1 MPKTD
6 YETEDLAA
14 RDDEWAV
21 AGDSLPPRPRRAG
34 LTRAAIAL
42 SALLIATLGFIG
54 GVEVQK
60 HQGSTGATANAAA
73 GGPGGAA
80 AAGFQR
86 PGGGAGGGG
95 GAGFGA
101 PGGGA
106 NVTVGTVS
114 NKKGNVLY
122 VKNSDG
128 TLIKVKTAS
137 SSTIT
142 RTAKTS
148 AGSIH
153 PGDTVVVQGSTAKS
167 GTITA
172 SRITATS
179 AAAAAGRPALGGG
192 GGFGGG
198 GFGGGGAPGAPAGGA
213 APGQAG
219 N

>member
-1 MPKTD
+1 MPQTD
-6 YETEDLAA
+6 YETEDLTA

-21 AGDSLPPRPRRAG
+21 AGDALPPRPRRAG

-42 SALLIATLGFIG
+42 SAVLIATVGFIG

-73 GGPGGAA
+73 GGSGGAA

-86 PGGGAGGGG
+86 PGGGGQAAGGGSG
-95 GAGFGA
+95 P

-106 NVTVGTVS
+106 DFTVGTVS

-128 TLIKVKTAS
+128 TVIKVKTGS
-137 SSTIT
+137 SSTIN
-142 RTAKTS
+142 RTAKVS
-148 AGSIH
+148 AGAIH
-153 PGDTVVVQGSTAKS
+153 PGDTVVVQGSTSKS
-167 GTITA
+167 GTVTA
-172 SRITATS
+172 SRVTATS
-179 AAAAAGRPALGGG
+179 STAAAARGGFPGG

-198 GFGGGGAPGAPAGGA
+198 FGGGGGGAGGTTA
-213 APGQAG
+213 GQAG

>member
-1 MPKTD
+1 MPQTD
-6 YETEDLAA
+6 YETEDLTA

-21 AGDSLPPRPRRAG
+21 AGDALPPRPRRAG

-42 SALLIATLGFIG
+42 SAVLIATLGFIG

-60 HQGSTGATANAAA
+60 HQGSTGGTTAN
-73 GGPGGAA
+73 AA

-86 PGGGAGGGG
+86 PGGGAAGGG
-95 GAGFGA
+95 GFGA
-101 PGGGA
+101 PGGDG

-128 TLIKVKTAS
+128 TLIKVKIGS

-142 RTAKTS
+142 RTAKAS
-148 AGSIH
+148 AGAVH
-153 PGDTVVVQGSTAKS
+153 PGDTVVVQGSTSKS
-167 GTITA
+167 GTVTA
-172 SRITATS
+172 SRVTATS
-179 AAAAAGRPALGGG
+179 STAAAARGGFPGG

-198 GFGGGGAPGAPAGGA
+198 GFGGGGAGGGGGTPGGA
-213 APGQAG
+213 TAGQAAG
-219 N
+219 

>member
-1 MPKTD
+1 MPETD
-6 YETEDLAA
+6 YETEDLTA

-21 AGDSLPPRPRRAG
+21 AGDALPPRPRRAG

-60 HQGSTGATANAAA
+60 GSTGGTANAAA
-73 GGPGGAA
+73 AGPGGAA

-86 PGGGAGGGG
+86 PAGAPGAGGGF
-95 GAGFGA
+95 AP
-101 PGGGA
+101 PGGDA

-128 TLIKVKTAS
+128 TVIKVTTGS
-137 SSTIT
+137 SSTIN
-142 RTAKTS
+142 RTAKAS
-148 AGSIH
+148 AGAIH
-153 PGDTVVVQGSTAKS
+153 PGDTVVVQGTKSKS
-167 GTITA
+167 GTVTA

-179 AAAAAGRPALGGG
+179 STAAAGRGGFPGG

-198 GFGGGGAPGAPAGGA
+198 GGA
-213 APGQAG
+213 AAAGAATAGQAG
-219 N
+219 G

>member
-1 MPKTD
+1 MPQTD
-6 YETEDLAA
+6 YETEDLTA

-60 HQGSTGATANAAA
+60 RQGPTGATANAAA
-73 GGPGGAA
+73 GAGGAA
-80 AAGFQR
+80 PAGFQR
-86 PGGGAGGGG
+86 GAGGPAAGGGAAPPG
-95 GAGFGA
+95 GASD
-101 PGGGA
+101 
-106 NVTVGTVS
+106 VTVGTVS

-128 TLIKVKTAS
+128 TVIKVKTGS

-142 RTAKTS
+142 RNAKTS
-148 AGSIH
+148 AGAIH

-167 GTITA
+167 GTVTA

-179 AAAAAGRPALGGG
+179 ATAAASRGGFGG

-198 GFGGGGAPGAPAGGA
+198 GFGGGGGAPAGAAAGGA
-213 APGQAG
+213 PAGQAG
-219 N
+219 G